1 MPRADH
7 KADRRTAAGSAL
19 YLAKNDVTDRSPGA
33 KSSIEADRRPL
44 RWNEAHRLTPEIN
57 QRTERRMMNSLLDC
71 GANGWL
77 MIAGGV
83 VTYGVLALAGAALIK
98 HLFFGDRSTAAGQ

>member
-1 MPRADH
+1 MME
-7 KADRRTAAGSAL
+7 TAL
-19 YLAKNDVTDRSPGA
+19 N
-33 KSSIEADRRPL
+33 
-44 RWNEAHRLTPEIN
+44 
-57 QRTERRMMNSLLDC
+57 C

-98 HLFFGDRSTAAGQ
+98 YLFFADRGSAAVTGGVNPRKSGGGGAPPIDLGGPSVAGW

>member
-1 MPRADH
+1 L
-7 KADRRTAAGSAL
+7 AAG
-19 YLAKNDVTDRSPGA
+19 
-33 KSSIEADRRPL
+33 
-44 RWNEAHRLTPEIN
+44 NEE
-57 QRTERRMMNSLLDC
+57 QEMMDSVLDC

-98 HLFFGDRSTAAGQ
+98 YLFFAGRSSAAA